1 MDIDGYLFHLKARN
15 LAPSTIKAAGEFLRP
30 FERVNDPL
38 NATKIEIQ
46 NYLGVMFDR
55 CKPSTVWTAWRHLK
69 GFYAWLE
76 VEGDIEINP
85 MNGVAR
91 PVVPAVDIPVL
102 QSNEIAALLATC
114 STQPRRRGRNPNT
127 SGIRKR
133 PKMANSCPREPL
145 LPSTHAMDPSSRRN
159 QRTTVGGN
167 TRATRSHR
175 DAKDD
180 STARPTSRTESAST
194 HASSHIC

>member
-76 VEGDIEINP
+76 TEGDIEINP
-85 MNGVAR
+85 TRWSTNDYAKYLEQMKIWSDCLDLEN
-91 PVVPAVDIPVL
+91 DQL
-102 QSNEIAALLATC
+102 EALIFEDE
-114 STQPRRRGRNPNT
+114 RRRK
-127 SGIRKR
+127 SE
-133 PKMANSCPREPL
+133 NSF
-145 LPSTHAMDPSSRRN
+145 N
-159 QRTTVGGN
+159 
-167 TRATRSHR
+167 
-175 DAKDD
+175 
-180 STARPTSRTESAST
+180 
-194 HASSHIC
+194 